1 MTDPVVLVLLCLAV
15 AGMTRALVIEKP
27 FAWWRTWVKSW
38 SGEDGLAT
46 YLVHCVFCTGFW
58 VGAVNTG
65 ILWFL
70 HQLPHYNP
78 AQSTW
83 LAFLTVWAI
92 FAVAPHIAD
101 R

>member
-1 MTDPVVLVLLCLAV
+1 MTDPVVLVILCLAV

-27 FAWWRTWVKSW
+27 FEWWRSWVKSW

-58 VGAVNTG
+58 VGVAMTG
-65 ILWFL
+65 LTYLNAGHSAWTF
-70 HQLPHYNP
+70 
-78 AQSTW
+78 
-83 LAFLTVWAI
+83 FLTVWAI

>member
-1 MTDPVVLVLLCLAV
+1 MLSPVVLVILCLAV

-27 FAWWRTWVKSW
+27 FAWWRNRVKSW

-46 YLVHCVFCTGFW
+46 YLVNCPFCTGFW
-58 VGAVNTG
+58 VGVAFTTG
-65 ILWFL
+65 TYL
-70 HQLPHYNP
+70 LPY
-78 AQSTW
+78 TW
-83 LAFLTVWAI
+83 WYAFLTVWAI

>member
-27 FAWWRTWVKSW
+27 FAWWRELIKGAF
-38 SGEDGLAT
+38 GEDSNVT

-58 VGAVNTG
+58 VGVALTIPTVAWHHNQ
-65 ILWFL
+65 I
-70 HQLPHYNP
+70 
-78 AQSTW
+78 W
-83 LAFLTVWAI
+83 LAFLTPWAI

>member
-1 MTDPVVLVLLCLAV
+1 MIDPVVLVLLCLAV

-27 FAWWRTWVKSW
+27 FGWWRTLIRDWNGV
-38 SGEDGLAT
+38 GGNIT
-46 YLVHCVFCTGFW
+46 YLVHCPFCTGFW
-58 VGAVNTG
+58 VGVAATWMNY
-65 ILWFL
+65 F
-70 HQLPHYNP
+70 HHANP
-78 AQSTW
+78 VW